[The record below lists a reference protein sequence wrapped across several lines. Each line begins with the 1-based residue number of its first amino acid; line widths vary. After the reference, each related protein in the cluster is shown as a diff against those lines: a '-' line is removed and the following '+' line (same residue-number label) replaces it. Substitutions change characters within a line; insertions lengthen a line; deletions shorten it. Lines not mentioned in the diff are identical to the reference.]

1 MAESLAVRYRPN
13 NWDDVTEQ
21 STATTILRQQI
32 ERGEIQHAYLFVGS
46 AGVGKT
52 TIARIFANEINK
64 GQGKPIELDAA
75 SYNSV
80 DNVRDIRNQAKVQ
93 SIDSEYKVYII
104 DECHALSKDAWQAF
118 LKILEEPPKKT
129 IFIFCTTEKNKI
141 PKTIL
146 SRVQQFAFQRI
157 STHGI
162 ADRLTDVLKQE
173 GAVEI

>member
-13 NWDDVTEQ
+13 TWDDVTEQ

-32 ERGEIQHAYLFVGS
+32 ERGEILHAYLFVGS

-129 IFIFCTTEKNKI
+129 IFIFCTTDAQKV

-146 SRVQQFAFQRI
+146 SRVQKYTFKRI
-157 STHGI
+157 SQQGI
-162 ADRLTDVLKQE
+162 VQRLKYIIEQE
-173 GAVEI
+173 NKS